1 MSTESRARL
10 EELEGRA
17 GNKDGELVDAALKP
31 IFDRAD
37 RLDADPETQSL
48 LRAIAQHERSTLES
62 LREACALFDRA

>member
-17 GNKDGELVDAALKP
+17 GNKDGELADAALRP

-37 RLDADPETQSL
+37 RLDRDQVTQSL
-48 LRAIAQHERSTLES
+48 LRTIARDERSTLES
-62 LREACALFDRA
+62 LREACALLDRA